1 LEATMMSGFGWILL
15 AATAIGGASDH
26 GDRLEQAAGQQA
38 TNSFAIAIDGSPGVK
53 VVAACLVDWGE
64 EVDVVTLKG
73 EVPQTR
79 KVDAV
84 GLSCQIKKVGNAGK
98 LVVEVTKNGRVVSR
112 NASSGSSSVISIS
125 LNVPRPLTQRRT

>member
-1 LEATMMSGFGWILL
+1 MMSGYGWILW
-15 AATAIGGASDH
+15 AATAIGGAADH

-84 GLSCQIKKVGNAGK
+84 GLSCQIKKVGNAGR
-98 LVVEVTKNGRVVSR
+98 LVVEVTKNGHVVSR

-125 LNVPRPLTQRRT
+125 LQ

>member
-1 LEATMMSGFGWILL
+1 MMSGFGWILL

-26 GDRLEQAAGQQA
+26 GDRLKQAAGQQA
-38 TNSFAIAIDGSPGVK
+38 INSFAIAIDGSPGVK

-125 LNVPRPLTQRRT
+125 LQ

>member
-1 LEATMMSGFGWILL
+1 MMSGFGWILL

>member
-125 LNVPRPLTQRRT
+125 LQ

>member
-1 LEATMMSGFGWILL
+1 LEAAMMNAYGWILL
-15 AATAIGGASDH
+15 AATTFGGASNH

-38 TNSFAIAIDGSPGVK
+38 TKTFAIAIDGSPGVK

-79 KVDAV
+79 KVEAV
-84 GLSCQIKKVGNAGK
+84 GISCQIKKLGSAGK
-98 LVVEVTKNGRVVSR
+98 LVVEITRNGRLVSR

-125 LNVPRPLTQRRT
+125 LQ

>member
-1 LEATMMSGFGWILL
+1 MMSGYGWILL

-26 GDRLEQAAGQQA
+26 GDRLKQAAGQQA

-125 LNVPRPLTQRRT
+125 LQ

>member
-1 LEATMMSGFGWILL
+1 MMSGVGWILL

-125 LNVPRPLTQRRT
+125 LQ

>member
-1 LEATMMSGFGWILL
+1 MSGYGWILL
-15 AATAIGGASDH
+15 AAAAIGGASDR
-26 GDRLEQAAGQQA
+26 GDRLEQAAGQQTA
-38 TNSFAIAIDGSPGVK
+38 KTFAIAIDGSPGVR

-79 KVDAV
+79 KVEAV
-84 GLSCQIKKVGNAGK
+84 GISCQIKKLGSAGK
-98 LVVEVTKNGRVVSR
+98 LVVEITRNGRLVSR

-125 LNVPRPLTQRRT
+125 LQ

>member
-1 LEATMMSGFGWILL
+1 MMIGGHGWILI
-15 AATAIGGASDH
+15 AAAMIGANPDH
-26 GDRLEQAAGQQA
+26 GGHVERAASQQA

-64 EVDVVTLKG
+64 DVDVVTLKG
-73 EVPQTR
+73 EVPLTR
-79 KVDAV
+79 KVEAV

-98 LVVEVTKNGRVVSR
+98 LVVEVTKNGRLVSR

-125 LNVPRPLTQRRT
+125 LQ